1 MGSEFKYRDEK
12 VLGTQPHPTHGLAS
26 TYCVLHLNPIKG
38 LFNIA
43 YTYVSNKYM
52 FMMLTKSKVYD
63 LSILI
68 TYFTNMIFKENNGN
82 AIIMKCYVKV

>member
-1 MGSEFKYRDEK
+1 
-12 VLGTQPHPTHGLAS
+12 
-26 TYCVLHLNPIKG
+26 
-38 LFNIA
+38 
-43 YTYVSNKYM
+43 
-52 FMMLTKSKVYD
+52 MMLTKSKVYD